1 VKHEHDDGQAW
12 GDAEMRRVGHLK
24 RCEDEVCLV
33 RASSQHVHPQRDAER
48 GDGGELL
55 VHDLRDVELLLAV
68 VRHELIEP
76 EDVCQQHPPLL
87 ATAKLPPDFGYQP
100 FRDVHL
106 ARL

>member
-1 VKHEHDDGQAW
+1 
-12 GDAEMRRVGHLK
+12 MRRVGHLK